1 MLKFHMKI
9 QQCISL
15 CNTTIRD
22 SRILCNI

>member
-1 MLKFHMKI
+1 MKI